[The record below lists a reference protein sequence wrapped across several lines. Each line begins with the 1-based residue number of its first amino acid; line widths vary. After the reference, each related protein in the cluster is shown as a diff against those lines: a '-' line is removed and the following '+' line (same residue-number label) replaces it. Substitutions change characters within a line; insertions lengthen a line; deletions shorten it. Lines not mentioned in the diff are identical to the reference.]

1 MIRPLANSDYAKI
14 ILVCNHRKYSSIMDS
29 QSIQSSTAPVGDMGG
44 TVGYAAVPT
53 TSSAA
58 GKYLSDS
65 VLLDKLCNRVYEL
78 LQEDMRAQRERVRNY
93 GTRRW

>member
-1 MIRPLANSDYAKI
+1 
-14 ILVCNHRKYSSIMDS
+14 MDS
-29 QSIQSSTAPVGDMGG
+29 QSIQQSTAPVGDIGG

-53 TSSAA
+53 TSSA

-78 LQEDMRAQRERVRNY
+78 LQEDMRVQRERVRNY